1 MHSEFAHGQAIAGL
15 WFSQLLEN
23 QMFVCG
29 WRLTGVLMREGF
41 VARLAE
47 LLEVEVN
54 NGMVDTPASD
64 SRGQG
69 RAGLPVAQ
77 AVSQE
82 CSASLGLTMRGDTRC
97 FNK

>member
-1 MHSEFAHGQAIAGL
+1 MHSEFAYGTMIAD
-15 WFSQLLEN
+15 QLFCDLYEN
-23 QMFVCG
+23 EMRIG
-29 WRLTGVLMREGF
+29 EHRLIGILCREGF

-77 AVSQE
+77 IIPQE
-82 CSASLGLTMRGDTRC
+82 CSASLGPAMRGDTRC